1 MKQVSL
7 HFLFCLTALYL
18 AFAVPHARAQEAV
31 DAAVNP
37 AANPVVDS
45 AVNPAADVAVNPQLP
60 PITLQEADSRLEI
73 AQRMLQGGIYDR
85 ALELADSV
93 LAHPDAAPSAIVQYD
108 DSEDWLKRREAARFV
123 RERARLGL
131 ARTQDELEDI
141 AEAFVQLSNNRYRLQ
156 ESAYNVQSAYW
167 AARAYEQAG
176 EFREAVDYYSRVGGV
191 TLPQGMEG
199 DAAQRMSGCLRKL
212 AEEIPY
218 PGTLRDRQRRDR
230 LLNQAINELDRA
242 RMAFPV
248 GNRRK
253 EIELDLIV
261 LRMARREEQFIR
273 EAATEAEA
281 YIESDPAKDPLRA
294 RAVLYRGQ
302 AAAILGNPKE
312 AATWFQKVLQE
323 EAPNEE
329 DQVSARV
336 GLALALM
343 EIAASSG
350 ADEKTA
356 LYRQANEAL
365 DQALASKIEPARL
378 DNARVIK
385 AEILLDLEQPSA
397 AIDTLLPVLDA
408 KRPNPAAW
416 RLAGVAELRRGRLA
430 NALAYLY
437 PATRPGNLN
446 QRLRYQATTDASRT
460 ADARRDLGLSLA
472 LNHQA
477 NRMLRDNRLYSSLL
491 TSEFLAME
499 TILKLGKMGAPL
511 SLSSERELL
520 SAESEAST
528 VSLADK
534 RSESLLGVSLALVRL
549 LQNGGDPN
557 RAYDLAVQSEAAHEW
572 QGEPIGK
579 LELAI
584 GMIAHLR
591 QRRPTGVTDST
602 LSSRQGEAR
611 HALALARA
619 DLILSSTQP
628 DDAAIDRSLGDFA
641 AAAASFQEASAGGFS
656 LQDSLNQGMVNLES
670 GAFLMELSKRWE
682 RGPYAGRALI
692 WREEARQRIEA
703 SLRPFNQ
710 ALTTSGPSSLA
721 ARRAKW
727 SRGRALE
734 LMGDWRAAAADYLA
748 LMNNSELPRILR
760 ANAARR
766 WAMCM
771 GQLGENRAAL
781 TRLAVFTEIDAE
793 AALFAGHLAEDAGFF
808 REAYHQYRFA
818 SDPASPSIPPAT
830 PNRVQDA
837 SFHAARLALRSP
849 GEADPLV
856 PPAQVI
862 QSARNRLEQTAL
874 ADLDNPWTIRMLT
887 LLVESWLNEAGGGG
901 WKTAAEFCKNVLRRP
916 DLPRLVE
923 RSLYILSAKALA
935 KGADFEGALNELDA
949 ARELLGNDPDS
960 RPDSALITLET
971 ARIFRSQRRQSDAL
985 RAYADVYAVY
995 PEQEAA
1001 SEAARTE
1008 SAIMLLSDWR
1018 PGERDIEQARGILS
1032 GLKDQMQAQKI
1043 MREYGIH

>member
-1 MKQVSL
+1 MNQSTFRL
-7 HFLFCLTALYL
+7 LPWLSALLL
-18 AFAVPHARAQEAV
+18 AFALPYAKAQ
-31 DAAVNP
+31 D
-37 AANPVVDS
+37 VVDS
-45 AVNPAADVAVNPQLP
+45 AVNPAATPVADAGLNPAADAAVNPALP
-60 PITLQEADSRLEI
+60 PITLKDADSRLEI

-93 LAHPDAAPSAIVQYD
+93 LAHPDTSASAITQYD
-108 DSEDWLKRREAARFV
+108 NAQEWLKRREAARFA

-131 ARTQDELEDI
+131 AKTQDDLEDV

-176 EFREAVDYYSRVGGV
+176 EYREAVEYYSRVGGV

-218 PGTLRDRQRRDR
+218 PGTIRDRQRRDR

-242 RMAFPV
+242 RLAFPV

-273 EAATEAEA
+273 DAATEAEA

-302 AAAILGNPKE
+302 AAAILGLPQE
-312 AATWFQKVLQE
+312 ASTWFQKVLKE
-323 EAPNEE
+323 EAPSPE
-329 DQVSARV
+329 DQAAARV

-343 EIAASSG
+343 EIAESSG
-350 ADEKTA
+350 QDEKNR
-356 LYRQANEAL
+356 LLKQANEAL
-365 DQALASKIEPARL
+365 DAAIAGQAEPL
-378 DNARVIK
+378 QLENARVIK
-385 AEILLDLEQPSA
+385 AQVLLALDQPSA
-397 AIDTLLPVLDA
+397 AMDTLNPIIEA
-408 KRPNPAAW
+408 KSANPSAW

-430 NALAYLY
+430 NALSYLY
-437 PATRPGNLN
+437 PATRPGNAN
-446 QRLRYQATTDASRT
+446 QRLRYQATADASRT
-460 ADARRDLGLSLA
+460 ADARRDYGLSLA
-472 LNHQA
+472 LNHHA
-477 NRMLRDNRLYSSLL
+477 NRMLRHNRLFSSLL
-491 TSEFLAME
+491 VSEFLAME
-499 TILKLGKMGAPL
+499 TILKLGKMGSPL
-511 SLSSERELL
+511 SLSGDRDLL
-520 SAESEAST
+520 TSEADASV
-528 VSLADK
+528 VSIEEK
-534 RSESLLGVSLALVRL
+534 RSEAALGLSLALVRL

-557 RAYDLAVQSEAAHEW
+557 RAYDLAIQAEAADEW
-572 QGEPIGK
+572 QGEPIRK
-579 LELAI
+579 LELGI

-591 QRRPTGVTDST
+591 QRRPVGVTDST

-619 DLILSSTQP
+619 DLILNSPEP
-628 DDAAIDRSLGDFA
+628 DNAAIDRALGDFA
-641 AAAASFQEASAGGFS
+641 AAADSFQEPSADGFS

-682 RGPYAGRALI
+682 HGPYAARAMN
-692 WREEARQRIEA
+692 WREEARLRIEA

-710 ALTTSGPSSLA
+710 ALSTSGPSSLA

-734 LMGDWRAAAADYLA
+734 LMGEWRGAAADYLA

-771 GQLGENRAAL
+771 GQLGENRVAL

-793 AALFAGHLAEDAGFF
+793 AALLAGHLAEDAGFP
-808 REAYHQYRFA
+808 REAYQYYRFA

-830 PNRVQDA
+830 PNRIQDA
-837 SFHAARLALRSP
+837 AFHAARLALRSP
-849 GEADPLV
+849 GEANPLL
-856 PPAQVI
+856 PAAQVI
-862 QSARNRLEQTAL
+862 ASARERLEETAL
-874 ADLDNPWTIRMLT
+874 ADLANPWTIRMLT
-887 LLVESWLNEAGGGG
+887 LLVDSWIGEAGDS
-901 WKTAAEFCKNVLRRP
+901 WKTAADFSKNLLRRR
-916 DLPRLVE
+916 DLPRAVE
-923 RSLYILSAKALA
+923 RALYILSAKAMA
-935 KGADFEGALNELDA
+935 KGADYEGALGELDL
-949 ARELLGNDPDS
+949 ARELLEEDALS
-960 RPDSALITLET
+960 RPDSALIMLET
-971 ARIFRSQRRQSDAL
+971 ARLYRSQQRRDDAL

-995 PEQEAA
+995 PEQVGPAED
-1001 SEAARTE
+1001 ARTE
-1008 SAIMLLSDWR
+1008 SAVMLLSNGKPR
-1018 PGERDIEQARGILS
+1018 PQDIEQARGVLS